1 MVAFEAPHRLNAT
14 LSDIAVILGDRRL
27 TVCRELTKLYEEVF
41 RGTADQALKHF
52 REPRGEFTVV
62 IEGGVTSEENES
74 EELLRGELERI
85 QRKGVVGK
93 EAVIRVAESL
103 GIPKNRVYRVW
114 REANSKV

>member
-1 MVAFEAPHRLNAT
+1 M
-14 LSDIAVILGDRRL
+14 
-27 TVCRELTKLYEEVF
+27 
-41 RGTADQALKHF
+41 
-52 REPRGEFTVV
+52 
-62 IEGGVTSEENES
+62 TSEENES